1 MQLQQPV
8 NLELFLQLP
17 VNIQQLAIATVSLP
31 LVAFAF
37 CVGYS
42 FQYNFDV
49 RSNNVIG
56 LLKAAFVQMPEY
68 LNAQLQLIQKRIFC
82 QGFFEHFP
90 LT

>member
-1 MQLQQPV
+1 MELQQPV

-49 RSNNVIG
+49 RLNFT
-56 LLKAAFVQMPEY
+56 LAFHR
-68 LNAQLQLIQKRIFC
+68 NRIIFATV
-82 QGFFEHFP
+82 F
-90 LT
+90 